1 MGSLSQFLE
10 FVRRDVAAWRQIR
23 LADLL
28 FSQFKAAFLIA
39 IVMAGLSAFM
49 LLIRVAMRTRR
60 RHDQVA
66 VPAFLSSIS
75 PSRMSLLRHAA
86 FCCFVAGLP
95 FFMLA
100 LAAPYKSM
108 SEQQVS
114 YPGRR
119 IALMIDASGSMMA
132 PFPAGRLKKADTLNR
147 PVFFTS
153 VAAANVFIRQR
164 MQGKYHD
171 VIALVEF
178 GDQSYV
184 ITPFT
189 NDYKNIL
196 LSISLIGDHTEFVK
210 FPDLGTTIGSA
221 LEQSINLFKAFNYLD
236 ASGNAMVIF
245 SDGQDTQV
253 TLQGKTVTDVLA
265 DAVRASIPVYFIRT
279 FQNRQ
284 LGDLIPDGIWKPAVE
299 ATGGR
304 FYAAAKEEDVIQA
317 IRDIDR
323 RTTGKIELKQ
333 YSTEQTEYAPFTAVA
348 AGLWAIG
355 LGAKLTIP
363 HFNRF
368 P

>member
-1 MGSLSQFLE
+1 MGALNQLFEGL
-10 FVRRDVAAWRQIR
+10 RHDIAAWQQVRFS
-23 LADLL
+23 DLL
-28 FSQFKAAFLIA
+28 FSQFKISFLIA
-39 IVMAGLSAFM
+39 VVMAGLSVFM
-49 LLIRVAMRTRR
+49 LMIRLVVRSRWR
-60 RHDQVA
+60 YDQVA
-66 VPAFLSSIS
+66 LPAFLSSVS
-75 PSRMSLLRHAA
+75 SSRIALLRHGALL
-86 FCCFVAGLP
+86 CFLAGLP

-132 PFPAGRLKKADTLNR
+132 PFPAVHLKKADTLNR

-164 MQGKYHD
+164 MAGRYHD
-171 VIALVEF
+171 LIALVEF

-253 TLQGKTVTDVLA
+253 TLQGKRVTDVLA
-265 DAVRASIPVYFIRT
+265 DAVRAAIPVYFIRT

-284 LGDLIPDGIWKPAVE
+284 LGDLIPDGVWKPAVE

-323 RTTGKIELKQ
+323 RTTGKIEVKQ
-333 YSTEQTEYAPFTAVA
+333 YSTEQSEYALFAAAA

-355 LGAKLTIP
+355 LGLKLTIP
-363 HFNRF
+363 QLNRF